1 MGMNKNA
8 MKRIIIMMNVI
19 LVFLAACGKDTTD
32 DNVVEQIEFTPN
44 QSAYITQYSD
54 DTGLQSMFYTIETP
68 TNELIVIDGGN
79 PENAGQVRRVIQEKG
94 NHVSI

>member
-1 MGMNKNA
+1 MNKNA

-44 QSAYITQYSD
+44 QSAYIMQIPLERYAHSEICGTS
-54 DTGLQSMFYTIETP
+54 I
-68 TNELIVIDGGN
+68 LI
-79 PENAGQVRRVIQEKG
+79 
-94 NHVSI
+94 